1 MGHSLPGNE
10 THLRGQNAICYLSV
24 SLYQINK
31 TCCGLN
37 DTVKVI
43 VVCFKA
49 VELLFYLVIQAQ
61 VILAVAFVQKASIQ
75 NKILSRNEKERKTL
89 EFFLNGLYLFSLS

>member
-1 MGHSLPGNE
+1 M
-10 THLRGQNAICYLSV
+10 
-24 SLYQINK
+24 
-31 TCCGLN
+31 
-37 DTVKVI
+37 I

-75 NKILSRNEKERKTL
+75 NTILRQNEKEKKNIGII
-89 EFFLNGLYLFSLS
+89 FKWSYLFSLS